1 MTYQPTYYSI
11 LPASVRYDE
20 RLSDSDKIFYS
31 EISALTNKYGYATA
45 KNSYFAKLYNVSKV
59 TVSRRINKLRECGYI
74 DIEMFYE
81 GKQIVERRI
90 YIAETQTQ
98 KTSDPIIK
106 SDMGINKTDNT
117 PIIRNDNTPI
127 IKSDNTPI
135 IRIDKDNNTRC
146 NTTRCNTTRYNNS
159 SYDQDFQ
166 EVANIWQ
173 NLGFGML
180 TERSTEMLIDW
191 LKLHDKD
198 LIVAVINYAH
208 DKNVKNASYV
218 SKILKNLRDR
228 NVKTAEEFIAEN
240 KSFMQ
245 NRHTGNQSNQKFIKS
260 ENDIPEEV
268 FEDDEDIDF

>member
-20 RLSDSDKIFYS
+20 RLSDSEKIFYS
-31 EISALTNKYGYATA
+31 EISALSNKYGYAIA

-74 DIEMFYE
+74 NIDMLYD
-81 GKQIVERRI
+81 GKQIIERRI
-90 YIAETQTQ
+90 YLSETQTQ

-106 SDMGINKTDNT
+106 SDMSINKIDNTPIIRNDNTPINKTDNT
-117 PIIRNDNTPI
+117 PIIRND
-127 IKSDNTPI
+127 
-135 IRIDKDNNTRC
+135 KDNNTRSNNIKY
-146 NTTRCNTTRYNNS
+146 NTIKYNNS
-159 SYDQDFQ
+159 SYDHEFQ

-191 LKLHDKD
+191 LKLHDKY
-198 LIVAVINYAH
+198 LIVTVLKYAH

-228 NVKTAEEFIAEN
+228 NVKTAEAFIAEN

-245 NRHTGNQSNQKFIKS
+245 NRYTSNQSNQKFIKS